1 LGVFVE
7 GPKTWLFPVAA
18 QTKSL
23 PFSQGYVIMQCFF
36 HWQIFAEF
44 RPEKYDF
51 DLYTRFFMESLIQIR
66 QILTT
71 IFFFQVARFLS

>member
-1 LGVFVE
+1 VFVE

-36 HWQIFAEF
+36 YWQNVLLNFDLKNTILTYTKDFSNY
-44 RPEKYDF
+44 PNSPDF
-51 DLYTRFFMESLIQIR
+51 DNF
-66 QILTT
+66 
-71 IFFFQVARFLS
+71 FFFQVARFLS